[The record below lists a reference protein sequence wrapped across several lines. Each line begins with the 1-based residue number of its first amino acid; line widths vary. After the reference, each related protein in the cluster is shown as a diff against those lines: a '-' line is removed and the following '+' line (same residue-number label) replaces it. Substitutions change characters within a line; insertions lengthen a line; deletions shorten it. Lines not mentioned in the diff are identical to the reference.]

1 MEQTLEIRHDRG
13 AYSQDSYDPGLVV
26 LVTNLLHQVDS
37 LHCLELL
44 SVDKEDRAS
53 GRGVKSCSE
62 ETSKHPKPQHTWN
75 KTRRGTAMEK
85 PSQGQLG

>member
-26 LVTNLLHQVDS
+26 LVTDLLHQVDS

-53 GRGVKSCSE
+53 GRGVKVMLQR
-62 ETSKHPKPQHTWN
+62 KHPSIQSHSTPG
-75 KTRRGTAMEK
+75 TRPHVGLPWRNRAKG
-85 PSQGQLG
+85 S